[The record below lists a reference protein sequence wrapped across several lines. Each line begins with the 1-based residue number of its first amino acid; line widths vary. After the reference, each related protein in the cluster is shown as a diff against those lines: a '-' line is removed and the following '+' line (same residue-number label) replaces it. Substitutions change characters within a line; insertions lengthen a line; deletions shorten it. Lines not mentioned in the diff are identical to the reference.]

1 LRGEQDTEENR
12 AASLDTRERM
22 RFGSLAIAVAA
33 GTAGVLLGY
42 YVSGERS
49 GVTAMT
55 GGRTVT
61 VTKTVV
67 RTMARPDPREG
78 KRVFV
83 TVCSR
88 CHTFEPG
95 DWTGNRVNLTEL
107 QTSYRLIVDAV
118 TGGGIAMPSFEGKL
132 SEREIRDVAAFVRAE
147 AAGRRARLLP
157 SRSTV
162 RAGPGQRVT
171 RHSARLRTFRSRPR
185 AGIP

>member
-1 LRGEQDTEENR
+1 
-12 AASLDTRERM
+12 M
-22 RFGSLAIAVAA
+22 RFRSLAIAVAA
-33 GTAGVLLGY
+33 GTAGASLGY

-49 GVTAMT
+49 GVTAMTT

-67 RTMARPDPREG
+67 RTMARPDPRGG

-95 DWTGNRVNLTEL
+95 DWTGGRVNLTEL
-107 QTSYRLIVDAV
+107 RTSYRMIVEAV
-118 TGGGIAMPSFEGKL
+118 TGGGIAMPSFERKL
-132 SEREIRDVAAFVRAE
+132 SKREIRDVAAFVKAE
-147 AAGRRARLLP
+147 VARRRARLLP

-162 RAGPGQRVT
+162 P
-171 RHSARLRTFRSRPR
+171 
-185 AGIP
+185 